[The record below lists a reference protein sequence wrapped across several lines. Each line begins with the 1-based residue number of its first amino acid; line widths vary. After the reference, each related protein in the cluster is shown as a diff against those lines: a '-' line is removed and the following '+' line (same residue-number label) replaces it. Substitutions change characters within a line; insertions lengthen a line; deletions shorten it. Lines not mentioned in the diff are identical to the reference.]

1 MYVDAF
7 FFFDNQVYMW
17 MFNMTCTNA
26 YCPLN
31 IAEGWLAK
39 DPADTL
45 LPLLV
50 SKGMILC

>member
-1 MYVDAF
+1 
-7 FFFDNQVYMW
+7 
-17 MFNMTCTNA
+17 MTCTNA